1 MIHYTRKCSR
11 FLEFKQHEVG
21 SFTPENSD
29 KLWGKKEL
37 LQGGA
42 PQVIFV
48 GLYYNPMKTKDISTI
63 SPTY

>member
-1 MIHYTRKCSR
+1 MIHYTRRCSR

-42 PQVIFV
+42 PQVMLV
-48 GLYYNPMKTKDISTI
+48 GL
-63 SPTY
+63 